1 MLQVTVDAFSGRP
14 NPSWT
19 LAGSEAQELLTEVS
33 RNRDAVTDIA
43 TGYSGLGF
51 RGVILETLSDELIA
65 DFDMPE
71 PIRIGG
77 GGSTN
82 DAKGLE
88 LSERIIRSMQKYQD
102 TSPFAD
108 TAAPFDQALEEYL
121 LKLLDMS
128 PARMTESDTD
138 VFVPAVPSPADA
150 VVCYIERWKF
160 NPAFWNRPEVIGRN
174 NCYNY
179 ASNWRTDTF
188 AQPGSGAG
196 KKYTALTC
204 AEVTRAALADG
215 CHRRFDCFPD
225 AEKPR
230 FLVALVVAPGFD
242 YHWYRQ
248 HTLQEGFWGHKPGG
262 TAARNTD
269 NKGVVITNPETCAR
283 GPYTD
288 FCGYFYTCN
297 TQRHRIR

>member
-1 MLQVTVDAFSGRP
+1 MLRVTVDAFSGRP
-14 NPSWT
+14 NPSWV
-19 LAGSEAQELLTEVS
+19 LVGSEAQDLLAEVS
-33 RNRDAVTDIA
+33 RNRDAVTDIG

-51 RGVILETLSDELIA
+51 RGVVLEPLSDEMVVDGLP
-65 DFDMPE
+65 DSM
-71 PIRIGG
+71 RIGG
-77 GGSTN
+77 GGST
-82 DAKGLE
+82 DEAKGLE
-88 LSERIIRSMQKYQD
+88 LAERVIRSMQKYQD

-108 TAAPFDQALEEYL
+108 SAISFDQAIEAYL
-121 LKLLDMS
+121 LKLLDMN
-128 PARMTESDTD
+128 AAQMTGSDTD
-138 VFVPAVPSPADA
+138 VFVPASPSPTDA
-150 VVCYIERWKF
+150 TVCYIERWEF

-188 AQPGSGAG
+188 AQPGRGAG
-196 KKYTALTC
+196 AMYTALTC
-204 AEVTRAALADG
+204 AEVMRAALADG

-225 AEKPR
+225 TEKPR
-230 FLVALVVAPGFD
+230 FLVALVVAPGWD

-248 HTLQEGFWGHKPGG
+248 HTLAEGFWGHKPGG

-269 NKGVVITNPETCAR
+269 NNGVIIRNPETCAR
-283 GPYTD
+283 GPYTN